1 VKPFRRSAHGG
12 LSDIGCVAKAKTSD
26 WNAGP
31 LFCRDLPL
39 PGNFPKAAALYF
51 KNFGLMTPEGI
62 GSRVFSC
69 PFGAWK
75 LLAILRPSR
84 DFKFAHY
91 RWQTNHIP
99 GHPQG
104 CSLVLWFTKKNKVNL
119 RSFSWSL
126 HTSLQVS
133 SFPNKNHPLLML
145 FGNCDLSSWLIIL
158 HPSPCE
164 FFHGETLKPTHRG
177 SPAENASPYV
187 TVVSHTGW
195 SLKDEVC
202 LT

>member
-1 VKPFRRSAHGG
+1 
-12 LSDIGCVAKAKTSD
+12 
-26 WNAGP
+26 
-31 LFCRDLPL
+31 
-39 PGNFPKAAALYF
+39 
-51 KNFGLMTPEGI
+51 MTPEGI

-91 RWQTNHIP
+91 HWQTNHIP

-119 RSFSWSL
+119 RFLRSFSWSL
-126 HTSLQVS
+126 HALLQVS

-145 FGNCDLSSWLIIL
+145 FGNLWLVFVADYFASQ
-158 HPSPCE
+158 PMWVW
-164 FFHGETLKPTHRG
+164 TVKPFATHRG
-177 SPAENASPYV
+177 LPAENASPSFRTQAGHLKMKYV
-187 TVVSHTGW
+187 ELKYQYDEECSFHDMLQDWSKHPQKRPKPFKRFTLWHDGRRLQQKKCGW
-195 SLKDEVC
+195 PCSRLDA
-202 LT
+202 

>member
-1 VKPFRRSAHGG
+1 MKPFRRSAHGG

-39 PGNFPKAAALYF
+39 PGTFPKAAALYF

-91 RWQTNHIP
+91 HWQTNHIP

-104 CSLVLWFTKKNKVNL
+104 CSLVLWFTKKTKSIL
-119 RSFSWSL
+119 DFLDLSLDLCTHYFKYHLFPIKITHFSCCL
-126 HTSLQVS
+126 AI
-133 SFPNKNHPLLML
+133 
-145 FGNCDLSSWLIIL
+145 CDLSSWLIIL

-164 FFHGETLKPTHRG
+164 FERWNPLR
-177 SPAENASPYV
+177 
-187 TVVSHTGW
+187 
-195 SLKDEVC
+195 LIEVC
-202 LT
+202 LQKMRHRRFAHRLVT